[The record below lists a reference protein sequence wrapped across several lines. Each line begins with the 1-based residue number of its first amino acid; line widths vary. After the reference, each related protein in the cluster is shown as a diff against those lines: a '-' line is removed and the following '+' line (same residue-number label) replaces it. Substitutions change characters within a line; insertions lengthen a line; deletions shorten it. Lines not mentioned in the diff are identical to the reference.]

1 MSEEKPQKMYGV
13 GFNFNSLPP
22 SELKDIIK
30 NSDDST
36 AVSSAKTALDE
47 LEHPPFNPPP
57 EPQKPIDSPN
67 LASDY
72 SSRLSFTPNLFH
84 EPLENNK
91 KLVLS
96 LLFIPSF
103 LLVLAIAWQ
112 NNGLRFDLIIP
123 YLLCSF
129 VISYVLYLALLILYW
144 VVVIAVII
152 TIAAIGF
159 FVISVISS
167 LFTENP
173 TKTHVIHQTISKN
186 QNIVHK

>member
-1 MSEEKPQKMYGV
+1 
-13 GFNFNSLPP
+13 
-22 SELKDIIK
+22 
-30 NSDDST
+30 
-36 AVSSAKTALDE
+36 